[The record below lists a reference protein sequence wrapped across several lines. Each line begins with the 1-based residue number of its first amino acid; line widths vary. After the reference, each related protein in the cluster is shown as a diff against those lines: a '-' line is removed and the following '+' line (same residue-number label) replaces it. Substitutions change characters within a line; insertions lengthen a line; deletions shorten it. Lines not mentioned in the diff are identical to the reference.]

1 MAVFNYKVVDR
12 DGKNKKGTIEAP
24 NRDGAEK
31 KLKSEGY
38 SIMSLTEQSSPLGD
52 IGLFKKKV
60 KSRDLG
66 VFCKQFS
73 AVIKA
78 GVTILSALELMGDQI
93 ENKTLRKA
101 IQDARTYV
109 EKGGTLADAFRV
121 NPDVFPPIMINMVA
135 AGEMSGNLE
144 ICLDRLVEHFEK
156 DNALTSKIKGA
167 MTYPIVVLCVMVIV
181 IIVVLVAVIPNFA
194 SMFEDMG
201 TQLPLATRAMMAA
214 ADFVKYKWWLLIII
228 VAAIVFGVKFFK
240 KTPFGEQL
248 FANIGLKAPIFGNLN
263 VKTACSRFSRT
274 MSTLM
279 ASGISMIDAVEQ
291 VAKMMDNKIIRDGLM
306 DAKVQVSKGVP
317 LSKPLK
323 DMEMLPP
330 MLSAMTKIGEETGD
344 IEEMLSKVADY
355 YDEEVEAATNALTSA
370 MEPIIMVILACIVGM
385 IVAAVYGPIMSMYD
399 AMDQY

>member
-1 MAVFNYKVVDR
+1 MAVFNYKVVDK

-24 NRDGAEK
+24 NRHGAEK
-31 KLKSEGY
+31 KLTSDGY
-38 SIMSLTEQSSPLGD
+38 SIMSLTEQNNPFSG
-52 IGLFKKKV
+52 GLIKKKV

-78 GVTILSALELMGDQI
+78 GVTIISALELMGDQI
-93 ENKTLRKA
+93 ENPTLKRA
-101 IQDARTYV
+101 VMDAKTYV
-109 EKGGTLADAFRV
+109 EKGGTLADALRV
-121 NPDVFPPIMINMVA
+121 NSDVFPPIMINMVA
-135 AGEMSGNLE
+135 AGELSGNLE
-144 ICLDRLVEHFEK
+144 VCLDRLVEHFEK
-156 DNALTSKIKGA
+156 DNALSSKIKGA
-167 MTYPIVVLCVMVIV
+167 MVYPIVVFIVM
-181 IIVVLVAVIPNFA
+181 IIVVIVVMIAVIPNFT

-201 TQLPLATRAMMAA
+201 TKLPLATRMMVAA
-214 ADFVKYKWWLLIII
+214 SNFIIHKWYILIIV
-228 VAAIVFGVKFFK
+228 VAAIVFGCKAFK
-240 KTPFGEQL
+240 KSSVGEQ
-248 FANIGLKAPIFGNLN
+248 FFSNIAIKAPVFGNLTI
-263 VKTACSRFSRT
+263 KSACSRFART

-306 DAKVQVSKGVP
+306 DAKTQVAKGIP

-323 DMEMLPP
+323 DMEVLPP

-355 YDEEVEAATNALTSA
+355 YDEEVEAATNKLTAA
-370 MEPIIMVILACIVGM
+370 MEPLIMVVLACIVGM

>member
-1 MAVFNYKVVDR
+1 MAVFNYKVVDK

-31 KLKSEGY
+31 KLKSDGY
-38 SIMSLTEQSSPLGD
+38 SIMSLTEQNNPFSG
-52 IGLFKKKV
+52 GLIKKKV

-73 AVIKA
+73 AVVKA
-78 GVTILSALELMGDQI
+78 GVTIISALELMGDQI
-93 ENKTLRKA
+93 ENPTLKRA
-101 IQDARTYV
+101 VMDAKTYV
-109 EKGGTLADAFRV
+109 EKGGTLADALRV
-121 NPDVFPPIMINMVA
+121 NSDVFPPIMINMVA
-135 AGEMSGNLE
+135 AGELSGNLE
-144 ICLDRLVEHFEK
+144 VCLDRLVEHFEK
-156 DNALTSKIKGA
+156 DNALSSKIKGA
-167 MTYPIVVLCVMVIV
+167 MVYPIVVFIVM
-181 IIVVLVAVIPNFA
+181 IIVVIVVMIAVIPNFT

-201 TQLPLATRAMMAA
+201 TKLPLATRMMVAA
-214 ADFVKYKWWLLIII
+214 SNFIIHKWYILIIV
-228 VAAIVFGVKFFK
+228 VAAIVFGCKAFK
-240 KTPFGEQL
+240 KSSVGEQ
-248 FANIGLKAPIFGNLN
+248 FFSNIAIKAPVFGNLTI
-263 VKTACSRFSRT
+263 KSACSRFART

-306 DAKVQVSKGVP
+306 DAKTQVAKGIP

-323 DMEMLPP
+323 DMEVLPP

-355 YDEEVEAATNALTSA
+355 YDEEVEAATNKLTAA
-370 MEPIIMVILACIVGM
+370 MEPLIMVVLACIVGM

>member
-1 MAVFNYKVVDR
+1 MAGFNYKVVDK

-31 KLKSEGY
+31 KLKSDGY
-38 SIMSLTEQSSPLGD
+38 SIMSLTEQNNPFSG
-52 IGLFKKKV
+52 GLIKKKV

-78 GVTILSALELMGDQI
+78 GVTIISALELMGDQI
-93 ENKTLRKA
+93 ENPTLKRA
-101 IQDARTYV
+101 VMDAKTYV
-109 EKGGTLADAFRV
+109 EKGGTLADALRV
-121 NPDVFPPIMINMVA
+121 NSDVFPPIMINMVA
-135 AGEMSGNLE
+135 AGELSGNLE
-144 ICLDRLVEHFEK
+144 VCLDRLVEHFEK
-156 DNALTSKIKGA
+156 DNALSSKIKGA
-167 MTYPIVVLCVMVIV
+167 MVYPIVVFIVM
-181 IIVVLVAVIPNFA
+181 IIVVIVVMIAVIPNFT

-201 TQLPLATRAMMAA
+201 TKLPLATRMMVAA
-214 ADFVKYKWWLLIII
+214 SNFIIHKWYILIIV
-228 VAAIVFGVKFFK
+228 VAAIVFGCKAFK
-240 KTPFGEQL
+240 KSSVGEQ
-248 FANIGLKAPIFGNLN
+248 FFSNIAIKAPVFGNLTI
-263 VKTACSRFSRT
+263 KSACSRFART

-306 DAKVQVSKGVP
+306 DAKTQVAKGIP

-323 DMEMLPP
+323 DMEVLPP

-355 YDEEVEAATNALTSA
+355 YDEEVEAATNKLTAA
-370 MEPIIMVILACIVGM
+370 MEPLIMVILACIVGM

>member
-31 KLKSEGY
+31 KLKAEGY
-38 SIMSLTEQSSPLGD
+38 SIMSLTEQSSPLGN
-52 IGLFKKKV
+52 IGFKKKV

-78 GVTILSALELMGDQI
+78 GVTIISALELMGDQI

-101 IQDARTYV
+101 VQDAKVYV

-121 NPDVFPPIMINMVA
+121 NPDVFPPIMINMTA

-144 ICLDRLVEHFEK
+144 VCLDRLVEHFEK
-156 DNALTSKIKGA
+156 DNALSSKIKGA
-167 MTYPIVVLCVMVIV
+167 MVYPIVVLCVMVVV
-181 IIVVLVAVIPNFA
+181 IIVVLVMVIPNFE
-194 SMFEDMG
+194 SMFRDMG
-201 TQLPLATRAMMAA
+201 ANLPLPTRMMMAA
-214 ADFVKYKWWLLIII
+214 ADFVRYKWWLLIII
-228 VAAIVFGVKFFK
+228 VAAIVFGIKVFK

-263 VKTACSRFSRT
+263 IKTACARFSRT

-279 ASGISMIDAVEQ
+279 ASGISMIDSVEQ

-306 DAKVQVSKGVP
+306 DAKTQVAKGVP

-344 IEEMLSKVADY
+344 IEEMLTKVADY
-355 YDEEVEAATNALTSA
+355 YDEEVDAATNALTAA
-370 MEPIIMVILACIVGM
+370 MEPLIMVLLAGVVGM
-385 IVAAVYGPIMSMYD
+385 IVAAVYGPIMSMYN
-399 AMDQY
+399 AMDNV

>member
-1 MAVFNYKVVDR
+1 MAVFNYKVVDK

-31 KLKSEGY
+31 KLKSDGY
-38 SIMSLTEQSSPLGD
+38 SIMSLTEQNNPFSG
-52 IGLFKKKV
+52 GLIKKKV

-78 GVTILSALELMGDQI
+78 GVTIISALELMGDQI
-93 ENKTLRKA
+93 ENPTLKRA
-101 IQDARTYV
+101 VMDAKTYV
-109 EKGGTLADAFRV
+109 EKGGTLADALRV
-121 NPDVFPPIMINMVA
+121 NSDVFPPIMINMVA
-135 AGEMSGNLE
+135 AGELSGNLE
-144 ICLDRLVEHFEK
+144 VCLDRLVEHFEK
-156 DNALTSKIKGA
+156 DNALSSKIKGA
-167 MTYPIVVLCVMVIV
+167 MVYPIVVFIVM
-181 IIVVLVAVIPNFA
+181 IIVVIVVMIAVIPNFTE
-194 SMFEDMG
+194 MFKDMG
-201 TQLPLATRAMMAA
+201 TKLPLATRMMVAA
-214 ADFVKYKWWLLIII
+214 SNFIIHKWYILIIV
-228 VAAIVFGVKFFK
+228 VAAIVFGCKAFK
-240 KTPFGEQL
+240 KSSVGEQ
-248 FANIGLKAPIFGNLN
+248 FFSNIAIKAPVFGNLTI
-263 VKTACSRFSRT
+263 KSACSRFART

-306 DAKVQVSKGVP
+306 DAKTQVAKGIP

-323 DMEMLPP
+323 DMEVLPP

-355 YDEEVEAATNALTSA
+355 YDEEVDAATNKLTAA
-370 MEPIIMVILACIVGM
+370 MEPLIMVILACIEGM